1 MTTRQSRKRG
11 KRTHVNVNV
20 AYVARMPRAELAVI
34 IDPHHATPVE
44 RPEQING
51 ALMPFLSKQA

>member
-11 KRTHVNVNV
+11 KRTHVDVKD
-20 AYVARMPRAELAVI
+20 AQVARMPRAELAVI
-34 IDPHHATPVE
+34 IDSHHATPAE
-44 RPEQING
+44 RPVQTNG